1 MKANTAVI
9 SSLICAEPPWSV
21 HTGRHP
27 RVSGIILKQQ
37 PDSKADKGQQQRL
50 WWSTNSL
57 SLSPVRLRSMW
68 AHLLSNLVLS
78 LSLLCSTFASF
89 WEPPAGESSSR
100 ACLVNEERSRDAG
113 LDVYLPWQS
122 WTSDDPSPLLLTL
135 HCAQQPAAVSGPMLV
150 GRPAATQTTTH
161 AKQAQHMLAA
171 TRNIWISNQE
181 WWRWKLQRNSWIK

>member
-1 MKANTAVI
+1 MKANTDI
-9 SSLICAEPPWSV
+9 SPSLICAEPPWSV
-21 HTGRHP
+21 RTGGHP
-27 RVSGIILKQQ
+27 RVSGIMLKQQ

-50 WWSTNSL
+50 WWATDSL

-68 AHLLSNLVLS
+68 AHLLFSLGLS

-89 WEPPAGESSSR
+89 WEPPGGEGSSR
-100 ACLVNEERSRDAG
+100 ACLVNEERSRGAV

-135 HCAQQPAAVSGPMLV
+135 HCAQQPAAVSGLMRV

-161 AKQAQHMLAA
+161 AKQAQHMLPA
-171 TRNIWISNQE
+171 TRNIRISNQV
-181 WWRWKLQRNSWIK
+181 